1 MRRAKNAGMETVLRA
16 VRPEGGAEGGGCG
29 GRDALGENGK
39 SGRVKRAN
47 GK

>member
-1 MRRAKNAGMETVLRA
+1 MEECWDGETWE
-16 VRPEGGAEGGGCG
+16 VRLERGEGGAEGGGCG
-29 GRDALGENGK
+29 GRDALGEDGK